1 MHDVGTPSPS
11 AGLQHVV
18 FLERAVQDPDAM
30 PEGFGKAA
38 FLVLRLV
45 DLIGAPLPGRPAT
58 RNEMFG
64 YQAAATGRYC
74 TDNLDAG
81 SSTELLLDLVRSAT
95 YAHRRQDP
103 GLVAPAMI
111 ALAAGLDGMACYEE
125 SLDVLRTLERVARAE
140 LRPVDAVTATLR
152 IARVERELGRYD
164 LAEAAYAR
172 AGELATASGDP
183 DAALRSRLGRA
194 NVFRLRGNLVEAE
207 HLTHSVLAGARNAGE
222 RRTEAEAEHH
232 LGVVLGTR
240 GELHEAVQ
248 HFWHAFELYDK
259 NDEGATFA
267 MNDLGVSLSRLG
279 ATADAERALLY
290 VVNAQNATRAI
301 VQDAMIELMQCASF
315 GRNRVGFERYR
326 TICEKERAQMSP
338 NILAD
343 YLLKLGIGL
352 ARFGHFERAEPELTR
367 AFEVAKAHHLHEFE
381 FRIERI
387 RAGLRS
393 CEALDLA
400 EHDEAAKS
408 PASGSE
414 LGAVCAALTSL
425 TG

>member
-1 MHDVGTPSPS
+1 
-11 AGLQHVV
+11 
-18 FLERAVQDPDAM
+18 
-30 PEGFGKAA
+30 
-38 FLVLRLV
+38 
-45 DLIGAPLPGRPAT
+45 
-58 RNEMFG
+58 
-64 YQAAATGRYC
+64 
-74 TDNLDAG
+74 
-81 SSTELLLDLVRSAT
+81 
-95 YAHRRQDP
+95 
-103 GLVAPAMI
+103 MI

-222 RRTEAEAEHH
+222 RRAEAEAEHH

-240 GELHEAVQ
+240 GELHDAVQ
-248 HFWHAFELYDK
+248 HFWRAFELYGKD
-259 NDEGATFA
+259 DAAATFT
-267 MNDLGVSLSRLG
+267 MNDLGVTLSRLG

-290 VVNAQNATRAI
+290 VVARCANRGTTQN
-301 VQDAMIELMQCASF
+301 AMIELMQCASF
-315 GRNRVGFERYR
+315 SRNRVGFERYR

-343 YLLKLGIGL
+343 YLLRLAIGL
-352 ARFGHFERAEPELTR
+352 ARFGHFERAEPELSR
-367 AFEVAKAHHLHEFE
+367 ALEVAQAHHLHEFE

-387 RAGLRS
+387 RAGLRN

-400 EHDEAAKS
+400 EHDEAAK
-408 PASGSE
+408 PPTPGSE

-425 TG
+425 TD